1 MQKILSINQL
11 VITLVP
17 YIYDKCI
24 ITLILC
30 LNTYLNYIFGCLVYE
45 RCTPKKIP
53 LPFLFYNPTPSPFLS
68 TSFSNSLLSFSLI
81 PLLIKPSLSLYF
93 LHNVS
98 LTLNNHLPLLLC
110 VYCLDCLWY
119 DGCYYKGSFKTIIS
133 DTIAIYFWYFCRE
146 RRKNGKWKKLWF
158 GSTWNVE
165 FYHATCEWI
174 YLDNY
179 LFKFYQFYR

>member
-1 MQKILSINQL
+1 MGKETKRLSIYCVWIWISGWHSWVYHYIDFMLEYISQL
-11 VITLVP
+11 
-17 YIYDKCI
+17 YIWLPCA
-24 ITLILC
+24 T
-30 LNTYLNYIFGCLVYE
+30 
-45 RCTPKKIP
+45 KKIP
-53 LPFLFYNPTPSPFLS
+53 LPFLFYNLTPSPFLS

-110 VYCLDCLWY
+110 VHCLDCLWY

-158 GSTWNVE
+158 GSTWNV
-165 FYHATCEWI
+165 TILSC
-174 YLDNY
+174 YL
-179 LFKFYQFYR
+179 